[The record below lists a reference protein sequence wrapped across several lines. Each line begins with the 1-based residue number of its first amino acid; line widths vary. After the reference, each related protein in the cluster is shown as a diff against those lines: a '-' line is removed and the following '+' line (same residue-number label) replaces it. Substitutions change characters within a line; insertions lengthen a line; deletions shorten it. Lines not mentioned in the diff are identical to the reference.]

1 MIGVNMAYHQ
11 ALETENLGHPIIII
25 RRFIEDVKKLKKCLI
40 FIMLVLGKERAKELG
55 VLKKSLHNRERF
67 GATPQVSKHILVKTP
82 LAAGR
87 FPAIAAASS
96 PAFNSSK
103 LLGERTWRFLEIIE
117 WKKVFLGGTTRIQ

>member
-1 MIGVNMAYHQ
+1 
-11 ALETENLGHPIIII
+11 
-25 RRFIEDVKKLKKCLI
+25 
-40 FIMLVLGKERAKELG
+40 MLVLGKERAKELG

-117 WKKVFLGGTTRIQ
+117 WKKVFLEVPLESNRYHELYIYHIIYCVYIYIIILCFVILYYHTMK